1 MAPISGRRRTG
12 LAAEYATRAEAARLA
27 VERCSDNLQLPRLL
41 VSVGGS
47 MTVELPRS
55 YRILAP
61 FTLAARRR

>member
-1 MAPISGRRRTG
+1 VNS
-12 LAAEYATRAEAARLA
+12 LAAEYATRTEAARLA
-27 VERCSDNLQLPRLL
+27 VERCSDSLQLPCLL

-47 MTVELPRS
+47 ITVELSRS